1 MITTQQK
8 PIIHKCAWCQRLII
22 DGIRIDSTDIA
33 VETVDSHGICLIC
46 AAEVEA
52 LYCRDIDVSN
62 DI

>member
-8 PIIHKCAWCQRLII
+8 LIIHRCAWCQNLMI
-22 DGIRIDSTDIA
+22 DGVRIDDTDIP
-33 VETVDSHGICLIC
+33 TDSHGICLIC